1 MALGNSWSVDSNLKD
16 SGTLSGC
23 LFTEKDSQMALCKG
37 LLCISNPIS
46 ATRPSGRVASSV
58 GNSLAAAMFPLGQV
72 TRPSFLPNSV
82 GDRGRRWDGIKRYQL
97 YRDGRWVGFED
108 EDEYEI

>member
-1 MALGNSWSVDSNLKD
+1 
-16 SGTLSGC
+16 
-23 LFTEKDSQMALCKG
+23 MALCKG

-72 TRPSFLPNSV
+72 TRPSFFLPSSV

>member
-1 MALGNSWSVDSNLKD
+1 
-16 SGTLSGC
+16 
-23 LFTEKDSQMALCKG
+23 
-37 LLCISNPIS
+37 
-46 ATRPSGRVASSV
+46 
-58 GNSLAAAMFPLGQV
+58 MFPLGQV
-72 TRPSFLPNSV
+72 TRPSFFLPSSV

>member
-1 MALGNSWSVDSNLKD
+1 
-16 SGTLSGC
+16 
-23 LFTEKDSQMALCKG
+23 MALCKG

-72 TRPSFLPNSV
+72 TRPSFFLPSSV

-108 EDEYEI
+108 EDEYEIYLSNVFARVLKKKTPRKASFYFVH